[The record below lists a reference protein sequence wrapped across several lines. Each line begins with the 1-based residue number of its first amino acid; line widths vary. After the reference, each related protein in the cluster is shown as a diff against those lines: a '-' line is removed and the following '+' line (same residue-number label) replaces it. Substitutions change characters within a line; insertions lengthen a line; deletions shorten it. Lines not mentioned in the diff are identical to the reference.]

1 MSELGPDRLET
12 VTPAGTGD
20 ARRLTTKAKVKALLG
35 ITTTTDDTLLDQLID
50 RASADCVS
58 YCGLAADGAGSFPT
72 FGAETLRAT
81 WYDLERCSDDFLL
94 LPWRPRIAVTAVSEN
109 GVSLTAGTDY
119 RLLDGGLLQRL
130 SNGQPMPWATWWTVI
145 ATFTAGWSLPDGVDP
160 ALEGRVIDQV
170 KMAYKGRDRDNA
182 LRSLQVPGVYQASF
196 SVAGGDSIGESG
208 LLIALETALA
218 PYRRIPV

>member
-1 MSELGPDRLET
+1 MSEIGPDRLET

-35 ITTTTDDTLLDQLID
+35 ITSTIDDTLLDQLID

-58 YCGLAADGAGSFPT
+58 YCGLAADGAGAFPT

-81 WYDLERCSDDFLL
+81 WYNFDRYRDDTLL
-94 LPWRPRIAVTAVSEN
+94 LPWRPKIAVASVTENAVA
-109 GVSLTAGTDY
+109 LTADTDF

-130 SNGQPMPWATWWTVI
+130 CGGQPTPWTPCWTVV
-145 ATFTAGWSLPDGVDP
+145 ANLTAGWSLPDGVDP

-170 KMAYKGRDRDNA
+170 KMQYQARKRD
-182 LRSLQVPGVYQASF
+182 LTIRSESVPDTYQASYA
-196 SVAGGDSIGESG
+196 VIGGDSIGDSG
-208 LLIALETALA
+208 LLVSLEAALDR
-218 PYRRIPV
+218 YRRIPV

>member
-1 MSELGPDRLET
+1 MSEIGPDRLET

-35 ITTTTDDTLLDQLID
+35 ITSTTDDTLLDQLID
-50 RASADCVS
+50 RASADCVA

-81 WYDLERCSDDFLL
+81 WYDLARCSDDILL
-94 LPWRPRIAVTAVSEN
+94 LPWRPKIAVTSVSEN
-109 GVSLTAGTDY
+109 GVSLTVGTDY

-130 SNGQPMPWATWWTVI
+130 SNGQPTPWATWWTVI
-145 ATFTAGWSLPDGVDP
+145 ATFTAGWSLPDGGDP

-170 KMAYKGRDRDNA
+170 KMQYQARKRD
-182 LRSLQVPGVYQASF
+182 LTIRSESVPDTYQASYA
-196 SVAGGDSIGESG
+196 VIGGDSIGGSG
-208 LLIALETALA
+208 LLVSLEAALDR
-218 PYRRIPV
+218 YRRIPV